1 MRENSLST
9 PLLFSQSLSS
19 IAPLGS
25 VAAYLTFALAQA
37 GQLTPL
43 AAVIGVLLYGAWV
56 VIAYQYSKEV
66 ESAGGTYQF
75 ARESLPRILASVT
88 GWLYWGSYMLFIIS
102 TSSYLLGIV
111 IPMTPLPPSLLPPLQ
126 LGLPLMI
133 LGVMLTGVRPPLYYT
148 LVTSVLEILMIF
160 ALGVLVLTR
169 TGLPS
174 ISLGISPLELASG
187 SLAVSYTV
195 AGGGASFFLGKEA
208 VRGRR
213 AVSRAYLSAFTLAA
227 VSVVFAAT
235 YEVAAGGENLGY
247 LIDSGFPGLAIAQEY
262 AGPGFERLML
272 ILTVSS
278 LIGSIIAAYSALS
291 RLTTALVRT
300 DLARSVLLIA
310 LIYLGLSSIGL
321 ATNNFFGVYEDMT
334 AGSLFSLFLSH
345 TLLSA
350 GFPFFLKRRKA
361 LKLWKVILSSL
372 SVFVMILM
380 IAFTAFSLGETS
392 SAGIAAV
399 IVFSILGVIHAGSN
413 MP

>member
-1 MRENSLST
+1 
-9 PLLFSQSLSS
+9 
-19 IAPLGS
+19 
-25 VAAYLTFALAQA
+25 
-37 GQLTPL
+37 
-43 AAVIGVLLYGAWV
+43 
-56 VIAYQYSKEV
+56 
-66 ESAGGTYQF
+66 
-75 ARESLPRILASVT
+75 
-88 GWLYWGSYMLFIIS
+88 
-102 TSSYLLGIV
+102 
-111 IPMTPLPPSLLPPLQ
+111 
-126 LGLPLMI
+126 
-133 LGVMLTGVRPPLYYT
+133 
-148 LVTSVLEILMIF
+148 
-160 ALGVLVLTR
+160 
-169 TGLPS
+169 
-174 ISLGISPLELASG
+174 
-187 SLAVSYTV
+187 
-195 AGGGASFFLGKEA
+195 LGKEA

-278 LIGSIIAAYSALS
+278 LIGSIIAAYSALP